1 MEYLDKKN
9 KIKKKILLDNK
20 IAIEDLDVGFIQNL
34 TQD

>member
-20 IAIEDLDVGFIQNL
+20 IAIEDLDIGFI
-34 TQD
+34 